1 MLEVW
6 CLRADR
12 QPARRA
18 ELGARA
24 AAVTLLDAESCSLGP
39 IDGTVNSE
47 QCLAVDARLPYTGA

>member
-1 MLEVW
+1 MACLGTGKWGIHRMLEVW
-6 CLRADR
+6 CLGADR

-47 QCLAVDARLPYTGA
+47 